1 MKSERLQL
9 EVVTPERAV
18 LADQVDE
25 VVLPGSN
32 GELGVL
38 PGHIPLLTKLDI
50 GEMVIKDGE
59 EERRFFVV
67 RGFAE
72 ILGDQVRVLAQ
83 ECEGVDEIDVEEARA
98 ELREAEREVERLEE
112 ERDSDEE
119 ELLENYRESLRKN
132 RTRLMMSGEDM
143 DE

>member
-18 LADQVDE
+18 LAEEVDE
-25 VVLPGSN
+25 VVLPGSD

-50 GEMVIKDGE
+50 GEMVVRDGD
-59 EERRFFVV
+59 EERSFFVV

-83 ECEGVDEIDVEEARA
+83 ECEGVDEIDVEDARA
-98 ELREAEREVERLEE
+98 QIEEAEREVRRLEE
-112 ERDSDEE
+112 ERDEDEQ
-119 ELLENYRESLRKN
+119 ELLENYKESLRKN
-132 RTRLMMSGEDM
+132 RTRLMMSDEDA

>member
-18 LADQVDE
+18 LAEEVDE
-25 VVLPGSN
+25 VVLPGSD

-50 GEMVIKDGE
+50 GEMVIRDGTD
-59 EERRFFVV
+59 ERRFFLV

-83 ECEGVDEIDVEEARA
+83 ECEGVEEIDVEKARE
-98 ELREAEREVERLEE
+98 ELREAEQEVQRLEE
-112 ERDSDEE
+112 EGDEDEE
-119 ELLENYRESLRKN
+119 KLLEKYRESLRKN
-132 RTRLMMSGEDM
+132 RTRLMMSGEDV

>member
-18 LADQVDE
+18 LAEEVDE
-25 VVLPGSN
+25 VVLPGSD

-50 GEMVIKDGE
+50 GEMVVRDGE
-59 EERRFFVV
+59 EQRSFFVV

-72 ILGDQVRVLAQ
+72 ILGDQVRVLAE
-83 ECEGVDEIDVEEARA
+83 ECEGVDEIDVEQARA
-98 ELREAEREVERLEE
+98 ELREAEREVQRLEE
-112 ERDSDEE
+112 ERDADEE
-119 ELLENYRESLRKN
+119 ELLDNYKESLRKN
-132 RTRLMMSGEDM
+132 RTRLMMSGEDV